1 MHFCRVTMHMNT
13 FVLCY
18 WGTGN
23 GKGGCLNMDNFVFSS
38 YLWERR
44 FAIDTPLAMTR
55 RSITLHQL
63 ALEVFWN
70 MFYSNTELTN

>member
-1 MHFCRVTMHMNT
+1 
-13 FVLCY
+13 
-18 WGTGN
+18 
-23 GKGGCLNMDNFVFSS
+23 MDNFVFSS